1 MLGAWPAANP
11 QLTVIRQTKTAATIT
26 FRVRGKSMPIRKLR
40 VFIVDDEPVIA
51 MTLTAILSM
60 NGYDALAFME
70 ATKALDAIEL
80 GPPDLLISEV
90 SLPRLTGVELAIRVK
105 ARCPTCLILLVSGQ
119 ATTEILSSA
128 QQLGHTFELLA
139 KPVTPPYLLNFIHRV
154 FNS

>member
-11 QLTVIRQTKTAATIT
+11 RLTVIRQTKTAATIA

-70 ATKALDAIEL
+70 ATKALDAI
-80 GPPDLLISEV
+80 
-90 SLPRLTGVELAIRVK
+90 AW
-105 ARCPTCLILLVSGQ
+105 
-119 ATTEILSSA
+119 TT
-128 QQLGHTFELLA
+128 
-139 KPVTPPYLLNFIHRV
+139 
-154 FNS
+154 